1 MYCSDAECAS
11 SPRDPHMKTNLIVL
25 IALFVFP
32 LVALGSGL
40 LAERLMGPR
49 ARRKRRTRS
58 RPRADK

>member
-1 MYCSDAECAS
+1 
-11 SPRDPHMKTNLIVL
+11 MKTNLIVL

-49 ARRKRRTRS
+49 ARRRHRARGRTRVS
-58 RPRADK
+58 GNPVRTAPKRDQPRG